1 MTTTLKINPDYDI
14 CLIPYSSVCEK
25 DILEIRAQG
34 YNDGNDGDYRFEFR
48 FDGEIICSK
57 TVNIEKNTYGFASCR
72 LPMHGLAGKHTVSV
86 NGAEVELEVMKER
99 SAKLDGGFVMLG
111 PPNDRK
117 PCDTFRDELKK
128 FTDDDW
134 KNYISVCRKNNYI
147 KKEEIDFVNDFFS
160 NLGKRD
166 TESEEKYIQ
175 YYLEKLIAKQDIYY
189 KQYCK
194 DNKIYGMCGISLGL
208 FIIIFLI

>member
-1 MTTTLKINPDYDI
+1 MYKIVGSI
-14 CLIPYSSVCEK
+14 FIVLSSYMIFNRT
-25 DILEIRAQG
+25 ILENYYTYKFLKKNVTIVQKIA
-34 YNDGNDGDYRFEFR
+34 F
-48 FDGEIICSK
+48 
-57 TVNIEKNTYGFASCR
+57 EKNINMVYEEIFS
-72 LPMHGLAGKHTVSV
+72 
-86 NGAEVELEVMKER
+86 
-99 SAKLDGGFVMLG
+99 KL
-111 PPNDRK
+111 
-117 PCDTFRDELKK
+117 K
-128 FTDDDW
+128 FDW

-175 YYLEKLIAKQDIYY
+175 YYLEKLITKQDIYY

-208 FIIIFLI
+208 YIIIFLI

>member
-1 MTTTLKINPDYDI
+1 MYKIVGSI
-14 CLIPYSSVCEK
+14 FIVLSSYMIFNRT
-25 DILEIRAQG
+25 ILENYYTYKFLKMNVTIVQKIL
-34 YNDGNDGDYRFEFR
+34 F
-48 FDGEIICSK
+48 
-57 TVNIEKNTYGFASCR
+57 EKN
-72 LPMHGLAGKHTVSV
+72 V
-86 NGAEVELEVMKER
+86 NMVYEEIF
-99 SAKLDGGFVMLG
+99 SKL
-111 PPNDRK
+111 
-117 PCDTFRDELKK
+117 K
-128 FTDDDW
+128 FDW

-175 YYLEKLIAKQDIYY
+175 YYLEKLITKQDIYY

-194 DNKIYGMCGISLGL
+194 DNKIYGMCGISIGL

>member
-1 MTTTLKINPDYDI
+1 MYKIVGSI
-14 CLIPYSSVCEK
+14 FIVLSSYMIFNRT
-25 DILEIRAQG
+25 ILENYYTYKLLKMNVTIVQKIL
-34 YNDGNDGDYRFEFR
+34 F
-48 FDGEIICSK
+48 
-57 TVNIEKNTYGFASCR
+57 EKN
-72 LPMHGLAGKHTVSV
+72 V
-86 NGAEVELEVMKER
+86 NMVYEEIF
-99 SAKLDGGFVMLG
+99 SKL
-111 PPNDRK
+111 
-117 PCDTFRDELKK
+117 K
-128 FTDDDW
+128 FDW

-175 YYLEKLIAKQDIYY
+175 YYLEKLITKQDIYY

>member
-1 MTTTLKINPDYDI
+1 MYKVVGSIFIVL
-14 CLIPYSSVCEK
+14 SSYMIFNRT
-25 DILEIRAQG
+25 ILENYYTYKFLKKNVTIVQKIA
-34 YNDGNDGDYRFEFR
+34 F
-48 FDGEIICSK
+48 
-57 TVNIEKNTYGFASCR
+57 EKNINMVYEEIFS
-72 LPMHGLAGKHTVSV
+72 
-86 NGAEVELEVMKER
+86 
-99 SAKLDGGFVMLG
+99 KL
-111 PPNDRK
+111 
-117 PCDTFRDELKK
+117 K
-128 FTDDDW
+128 FDW

-175 YYLEKLIAKQDIYY
+175 YYLEKLITKQDIYY

>member
-1 MTTTLKINPDYDI
+1 MYKIVGSI
-14 CLIPYSSVCEK
+14 FIVLSSYMIFNRT
-25 DILEIRAQG
+25 ILENYYTYKFLKMNVTIVQKIL
-34 YNDGNDGDYRFEFR
+34 F
-48 FDGEIICSK
+48 
-57 TVNIEKNTYGFASCR
+57 EKN
-72 LPMHGLAGKHTVSV
+72 V
-86 NGAEVELEVMKER
+86 NMVYEEIF
-99 SAKLDGGFVMLG
+99 SKL
-111 PPNDRK
+111 
-117 PCDTFRDELKK
+117 K
-128 FTDDDW
+128 FDW

-175 YYLEKLIAKQDIYY
+175 YYLEKLITKQDIYY

>member
-1 MTTTLKINPDYDI
+1 MYKIVGSI
-14 CLIPYSSVCEK
+14 FIVLSSYMIFNRT
-25 DILEIRAQG
+25 ILENYYTYKFLKMNVTIVQKIL
-34 YNDGNDGDYRFEFR
+34 F
-48 FDGEIICSK
+48 
-57 TVNIEKNTYGFASCR
+57 EKN
-72 LPMHGLAGKHTVSV
+72 V
-86 NGAEVELEVMKER
+86 NMVYEEIF
-99 SAKLDGGFVMLG
+99 SKL
-111 PPNDRK
+111 
-117 PCDTFRDELKK
+117 K
-128 FTDDDW
+128 FDW

-147 KKEEIDFVNDFFS
+147 KKEGVDFVNDFFS

-175 YYLEKLIAKQDIYY
+175 YYLEKLITKQDIYY

>member
-1 MTTTLKINPDYDI
+1 MYKIVGSI
-14 CLIPYSSVCEK
+14 FIVLSSYMIFNRT
-25 DILEIRAQG
+25 ILENYYTYKFLKMNVTIVQK
-34 YNDGNDGDYRFEFR
+34 
-48 FDGEIICSK
+48 IIF
-57 TVNIEKNTYGFASCR
+57 EKNINIVYEEIFS
-72 LPMHGLAGKHTVSV
+72 
-86 NGAEVELEVMKER
+86 
-99 SAKLDGGFVMLG
+99 KL
-111 PPNDRK
+111 
-117 PCDTFRDELKK
+117 K
-128 FTDDDW
+128 FDW

-175 YYLEKLIAKQDIYY
+175 YYLEKLITKQDIYY

>member
-1 MTTTLKINPDYDI
+1 MYKVVGSIFIVL
-14 CLIPYSSVCEK
+14 SSYMIFNRT
-25 DILEIRAQG
+25 ILENYYTYKFLKKNVTIVQKIA
-34 YNDGNDGDYRFEFR
+34 F
-48 FDGEIICSK
+48 
-57 TVNIEKNTYGFASCR
+57 EKNINMVYEEIFS
-72 LPMHGLAGKHTVSV
+72 
-86 NGAEVELEVMKER
+86 
-99 SAKLDGGFVMLG
+99 KL
-111 PPNDRK
+111 
-117 PCDTFRDELKK
+117 K
-128 FTDDDW
+128 FDW

-147 KKEEIDFVNDFFS
+147 KKEEIDFVNDLFS

>member
-1 MTTTLKINPDYDI
+1 MYKIVGSI
-14 CLIPYSSVCEK
+14 FIVLSSYMIFNRT
-25 DILEIRAQG
+25 ILENYYTYKFFKMNVTIVQKIL
-34 YNDGNDGDYRFEFR
+34 F
-48 FDGEIICSK
+48 
-57 TVNIEKNTYGFASCR
+57 EKNINMVYEEIFS
-72 LPMHGLAGKHTVSV
+72 
-86 NGAEVELEVMKER
+86 
-99 SAKLDGGFVMLG
+99 KL
-111 PPNDRK
+111 
-117 PCDTFRDELKK
+117 K
-128 FTDDDW
+128 FDW

-147 KKEEIDFVNDFFS
+147 KKEEIDFVNDLFS

>member
-1 MTTTLKINPDYDI
+1 MYKIVGSI
-14 CLIPYSSVCEK
+14 FIVLSSYMIFNRR
-25 DILEIRAQG
+25 ILENYYTYKFLKKNVTMVQKIV
-34 YNDGNDGDYRFEFR
+34 F
-48 FDGEIICSK
+48 
-57 TVNIEKNTYGFASCR
+57 EKN
-72 LPMHGLAGKHTVSV
+72 V
-86 NGAEVELEVMKER
+86 NMVYEEIF
-99 SAKLDGGFVMLG
+99 SKL
-111 PPNDRK
+111 
-117 PCDTFRDELKK
+117 K
-128 FTDDDW
+128 FDW

-175 YYLEKLIAKQDIYY
+175 YYLEKLITKQDIYY

>member
-1 MTTTLKINPDYDI
+1 QKII
-14 CLIPYSSVCEK
+14 
-25 DILEIRAQG
+25 
-34 YNDGNDGDYRFEFR
+34 F
-48 FDGEIICSK
+48 
-57 TVNIEKNTYGFASCR
+57 EKN
-72 LPMHGLAGKHTVSV
+72 V
-86 NGAEVELEVMKER
+86 NMVYEEIF
-99 SAKLDGGFVMLG
+99 SKL
-111 PPNDRK
+111 
-117 PCDTFRDELKK
+117 K
-128 FTDDDW
+128 FDW

-147 KKEEIDFVNDFFS
+147 NKEEIDFVNNFFS

-175 YYLEKLIAKQDIYY
+175 YYLERLIAKQDIYY

>member
-1 MTTTLKINPDYDI
+1 MYKIVGSI
-14 CLIPYSSVCEK
+14 FIVLSSYMIFNRT
-25 DILEIRAQG
+25 ILENYYTYKFLKMNVTIVQKIL
-34 YNDGNDGDYRFEFR
+34 F
-48 FDGEIICSK
+48 
-57 TVNIEKNTYGFASCR
+57 EKN
-72 LPMHGLAGKHTVSV
+72 V
-86 NGAEVELEVMKER
+86 NMVYEEIF
-99 SAKLDGGFVMLG
+99 SKL
-111 PPNDRK
+111 
-117 PCDTFRDELKK
+117 K
-128 FTDDDW
+128 FDW

-175 YYLEKLIAKQDIYY
+175 YYLEKLITKQDIYY

-208 FIIIFLI
+208 FIIILLI

>member
-1 MTTTLKINPDYDI
+1 MYKIVGSI
-14 CLIPYSSVCEK
+14 FIVLSSYMIFNRT
-25 DILEIRAQG
+25 ILENYYTYKFLKMNVTIVQKIL
-34 YNDGNDGDYRFEFR
+34 F
-48 FDGEIICSK
+48 
-57 TVNIEKNTYGFASCR
+57 EKN
-72 LPMHGLAGKHTVSV
+72 V
-86 NGAEVELEVMKER
+86 NMVYEEIF
-99 SAKLDGGFVMLG
+99 SKL
-111 PPNDRK
+111 
-117 PCDTFRDELKK
+117 K
-128 FTDDDW
+128 FDW

-175 YYLEKLIAKQDIYY
+175 YYLEKLISKQDIYY

>member
-1 MTTTLKINPDYDI
+1 MYKIVGSI
-14 CLIPYSSVCEK
+14 FIVLSSYMIFNRT
-25 DILEIRAQG
+25 ILENYYTYKFLKMNVTIVQKIL
-34 YNDGNDGDYRFEFR
+34 F
-48 FDGEIICSK
+48 
-57 TVNIEKNTYGFASCR
+57 EKN
-72 LPMHGLAGKHTVSV
+72 V
-86 NGAEVELEVMKER
+86 NMVYEEIF
-99 SAKLDGGFVMLG
+99 SKL
-111 PPNDRK
+111 
-117 PCDTFRDELKK
+117 K
-128 FTDDDW
+128 FDW

-147 KKEEIDFVNDFFS
+147 KKEEIDFVNDFLS

-175 YYLEKLIAKQDIYY
+175 YYLEKLITKQDIYY

>member
-1 MTTTLKINPDYDI
+1 MYKIVGSI
-14 CLIPYSSVCEK
+14 FIVLSSYMIFNRT
-25 DILEIRAQG
+25 ILENYYTYKFLKMNVTIVQKIL
-34 YNDGNDGDYRFEFR
+34 F
-48 FDGEIICSK
+48 
-57 TVNIEKNTYGFASCR
+57 EKN
-72 LPMHGLAGKHTVSV
+72 V
-86 NGAEVELEVMKER
+86 NMVYEEIF
-99 SAKLDGGFVMLG
+99 SKL
-111 PPNDRK
+111 
-117 PCDTFRDELKK
+117 K
-128 FTDDDW
+128 FDW

-175 YYLEKLIAKQDIYY
+175 YYLEKLITKQDIYF

-194 DNKIYGMCGISLGL
+194 DNKIYGMCGISIGL

>member
-1 MTTTLKINPDYDI
+1 MYKIVGSI
-14 CLIPYSSVCEK
+14 FIVLSSYMIFNRT
-25 DILEIRAQG
+25 ILENYYTYKFLKKNVTIVQKIL
-34 YNDGNDGDYRFEFR
+34 F
-48 FDGEIICSK
+48 
-57 TVNIEKNTYGFASCR
+57 EKN
-72 LPMHGLAGKHTVSV
+72 V
-86 NGAEVELEVMKER
+86 NMVYEEIF
-99 SAKLDGGFVMLG
+99 SKL
-111 PPNDRK
+111 
-117 PCDTFRDELKK
+117 K
-128 FTDDDW
+128 FDW

-175 YYLEKLIAKQDIYY
+175 YYLEKLITKQDIYY

>member
-1 MTTTLKINPDYDI
+1 MYKIVGSI
-14 CLIPYSSVCEK
+14 FIVLSSYMIFNRR
-25 DILEIRAQG
+25 ILENYYTYKFLKKNVTMVQKIV
-34 YNDGNDGDYRFEFR
+34 F
-48 FDGEIICSK
+48 
-57 TVNIEKNTYGFASCR
+57 EKN
-72 LPMHGLAGKHTVSV
+72 V
-86 NGAEVELEVMKER
+86 NMVYEEIF
-99 SAKLDGGFVMLG
+99 SKL
-111 PPNDRK
+111 
-117 PCDTFRDELKK
+117 K
-128 FTDDDW
+128 FDW

>member
-1 MTTTLKINPDYDI
+1 MIFNRT
-14 CLIPYSSVCEK
+14 
-25 DILEIRAQG
+25 ILENYYTYKFLKMNVTIVQKIL
-34 YNDGNDGDYRFEFR
+34 F
-48 FDGEIICSK
+48 
-57 TVNIEKNTYGFASCR
+57 EKN
-72 LPMHGLAGKHTVSV
+72 V
-86 NGAEVELEVMKER
+86 NMVYEEIF
-99 SAKLDGGFVMLG
+99 SKL
-111 PPNDRK
+111 
-117 PCDTFRDELKK
+117 K
-128 FTDDDW
+128 FDW

-175 YYLEKLIAKQDIYY
+175 YYLEKLITKQDIYY

-208 FIIIFLI
+208 

>member
-1 MTTTLKINPDYDI
+1 MYKIVGSI
-14 CLIPYSSVCEK
+14 FIVLSSYMIFNRT
-25 DILEIRAQG
+25 ILENYYTYKFLKMNVTIVQK
-34 YNDGNDGDYRFEFR
+34 
-48 FDGEIICSK
+48 IIF
-57 TVNIEKNTYGFASCR
+57 EKNINIVYEEIFS
-72 LPMHGLAGKHTVSV
+72 
-86 NGAEVELEVMKER
+86 
-99 SAKLDGGFVMLG
+99 KL
-111 PPNDRK
+111 
-117 PCDTFRDELKK
+117 K
-128 FTDDDW
+128 FDW

-175 YYLEKLIAKQDIYY
+175 YYLEKLITKQDIYY

-208 FIIIFLI
+208 YIIIFLI

>member
-1 MTTTLKINPDYDI
+1 MIFNRT
-14 CLIPYSSVCEK
+14 
-25 DILEIRAQG
+25 ILENYYTYKFLKMNVTIVQKIL
-34 YNDGNDGDYRFEFR
+34 F
-48 FDGEIICSK
+48 
-57 TVNIEKNTYGFASCR
+57 EKNANMVYEEIFS
-72 LPMHGLAGKHTVSV
+72 
-86 NGAEVELEVMKER
+86 
-99 SAKLDGGFVMLG
+99 KL
-111 PPNDRK
+111 
-117 PCDTFRDELKK
+117 K
-128 FTDDDW
+128 FDW
-134 KNYISVCRKNNYI
+134 KNYISVCKKNNYI

-175 YYLEKLIAKQDIYY
+175 YYLEKLITKQDIYY

>member
-1 MTTTLKINPDYDI
+1 MIFNRT
-14 CLIPYSSVCEK
+14 
-25 DILEIRAQG
+25 ILENYYTYKFLKMNVTIVQKIL
-34 YNDGNDGDYRFEFR
+34 F
-48 FDGEIICSK
+48 
-57 TVNIEKNTYGFASCR
+57 EKN
-72 LPMHGLAGKHTVSV
+72 V
-86 NGAEVELEVMKER
+86 NMVYEEIF
-99 SAKLDGGFVMLG
+99 SKL
-111 PPNDRK
+111 
-117 PCDTFRDELKK
+117 K
-128 FTDDDW
+128 FDW

-147 KKEEIDFVNDFFS
+147 NKEEIDFVNNFFS

-175 YYLEKLIAKQDIYY
+175 YYLERLIAKQDIYY

>member
-1 MTTTLKINPDYDI
+1 MYKIVGSI
-14 CLIPYSSVCEK
+14 FIVLSSYMIFNRT
-25 DILEIRAQG
+25 ILENYYTYKFLKMNVTIVQKIL
-34 YNDGNDGDYRFEFR
+34 F
-48 FDGEIICSK
+48 
-57 TVNIEKNTYGFASCR
+57 EKN
-72 LPMHGLAGKHTVSV
+72 V
-86 NGAEVELEVMKER
+86 NMVYEEIF
-99 SAKLDGGFVMLG
+99 SKL
-111 PPNDRK
+111 
-117 PCDTFRDELKK
+117 K
-128 FTDDDW
+128 FDW

-147 KKEEIDFVNDFFS
+147 NKEEIDFVNNFFS

-175 YYLEKLIAKQDIYY
+175 YYLERLIAKQDIYY

>member
-1 MTTTLKINPDYDI
+1 MYKIVGI
-14 CLIPYSSVCEK
+14 IFIVISSYMIFNRT
-25 DILEIRAQG
+25 ILENYYTYKFLKMNVTIVQKIL
-34 YNDGNDGDYRFEFR
+34 F
-48 FDGEIICSK
+48 
-57 TVNIEKNTYGFASCR
+57 EKNANMVYEEIFS
-72 LPMHGLAGKHTVSV
+72 
-86 NGAEVELEVMKER
+86 
-99 SAKLDGGFVMLG
+99 KL
-111 PPNDRK
+111 
-117 PCDTFRDELKK
+117 K
-128 FTDDDW
+128 FDW
-134 KNYISVCRKNNYI
+134 KNYISVCKKNNYI

-175 YYLEKLIAKQDIYY
+175 YYLEKLITKQDIYY

>member
-1 MTTTLKINPDYDI
+1 MYKIVGSI
-14 CLIPYSSVCEK
+14 FIVLSSYMIFNRT
-25 DILEIRAQG
+25 ILENYYTYKFLKKNVTIVQKIA
-34 YNDGNDGDYRFEFR
+34 F
-48 FDGEIICSK
+48 
-57 TVNIEKNTYGFASCR
+57 EKNINMVYEEIFS
-72 LPMHGLAGKHTVSV
+72 
-86 NGAEVELEVMKER
+86 
-99 SAKLDGGFVMLG
+99 KL
-111 PPNDRK
+111 
-117 PCDTFRDELKK
+117 K
-128 FTDDDW
+128 FDW

-147 KKEEIDFVNDFFS
+147 KKEEIDFVNDLFS